1 MADQNLNVNLSV
13 NSTQYVQGVS
23 KAASGTV
30 AVGTAADSASSSLTN
45 MEQTAVSGAINIT
58 RAEKNIAVA
67 INQI

>member
-1 MADQNLNVNLSV
+1 MADQNLNVNLSID
-13 NSTQYVQGVS
+13 SAQYVQGVS
-23 KAASGTV
+23 KAASKTESIG
-30 AVGTAADSASSSLTN
+30 AAADGASDSLAS